1 MPLIDVIILAWN
13 QYHHTKACLKS
24 LGETTYPNLRILVV
38 DNDSSDGT
46 PENVAR
52 DFPEVTVLAND
63 ENLGFAAGN
72 NVGIRYALSQGADY
86 VFVLNNDTLVAPD
99 LFERLI
105 EVAAASS
112 TRSEKVGMIA
122 PLIYF
127 AEEPTRIWSSGG
139 RRRWLTYEKTG
150 DLHGQL
156 DSGQLSSAISLDYFT
171 GCALLLSRDLL
182 TTVGLFDERFFFTYE
197 DSDIC
202 FRARHAGY
210 ELLLAPQAHI
220 WHKVSVST
228 GGSSSPSE
236 RYWMARSSVLFF
248 AKYVRSWRWLI
259 VGPYRTA
266 SAIRTS
272 IRLLRQGRR
281 DSLRSYWRG
290 LRDGIA
296 ECVS

>member
-1 MPLIDVIILAWN
+1 MPLIDVIILTWN

-24 LGETTYPNLRILVV
+24 LSETSYTNLRIIVV

-46 PENVAR
+46 PANLAR
-52 DFPEVTVLAND
+52 DFPDVTVLVND

-72 NVGIRYALSQGADY
+72 NVGIRYALDKGADY

-99 LFERLI
+99 LFERMI
-105 EVAAASS
+105 EVADAAVAKG
-112 TRSEKVGMIA
+112 EKVGMIA

-139 RRRWLTYEKTG
+139 RRHLLTYEKTG

-156 DSGQLSSAISLDYFT
+156 DSGQLPSTVRQDYFT
-171 GCALLLSRDLL
+171 GCALLLSHDLL

-210 ELLLAPQAHI
+210 ELLLAPQAHV

-228 GGSSSPSE
+228 GGSGSPSE

-248 AKYVRSWRWLI
+248 AKHVRGWRRLI
-259 VGPYRTA
+259 VVPYRTA

-272 IRLLRQGRR
+272 IRLLQQGRR

-290 LRDGIA
+290 LRDGLA